1 MEIKTRQRHRL
12 KKRSIAALLSNA
24 TRLRILITVPL
35 RYFSRDQGEIIKV
48 KGMFSEVN

>member
-1 MEIKTRQRHRL
+1 MKVKRKQRHRL
-12 KKRSIAALLSNA
+12 KKGSIAAPLSNA

-35 RYFSRDQGEIIKV
+35 RYFSRDQEEIIKV